1 VLVTAAS
8 GGGGFAVGQMLA
20 RRGAARLVSRL
31 RSPARAATLA
41 AAYAP
46 VTPGEGLLPER

>member
-1 VLVTAAS
+1 MLVTAAS
-8 GGGGFAVGQMLA
+8 GGGFAVGQMPA

-41 AAYAP
+41 AACAP
-46 VTPGEGLLPER
+46 VTPGEGLLREH